1 MTDIVFKNFKLL
13 DPEVGTLES
22 GQQVRVSGNTIAEV
36 SPSVD
41 HSPDAE
47 IIDLGDRTLMPGLI
61 DCHNHISREI
71 LAGPPSML
79 PSLSAARTSSV
90 LHDMLMRGFTTL
102 RDAAGADLGHKEAVE
117 KGYFLGPRLF
127 VAGKSI
133 SQTGGHGDHR
143 VRADQSEPCACV
155 HLGPGIGRV
164 ADGISEVRKAVRDE
178 IRLGADQIKMMA
190 SGGIASASDPIDQLQ
205 YSTEEMEAI
214 VDEAARSNTYVMAHA
229 YPDAAIRRCVEA
241 GVRTIEHG
249 NMLGPETAKLMAEKG
264 AYLVPTLVAFRCI
277 QRYGPETGYN
287 DEQMEKNEKVLA
299 AGTQALLVAKE
310 AGVKV
315 AFGTDIAFWHEHQC
329 EEFLIRGEVLEPIDI
344 IRSATV
350 IGAEVV
356 RMVGRLGVV
365 KPDAFADLIVV
376 DGNPLDDLG
385 LFQDQGAHIPVI
397 MANGKLVKNAL
408 IG

>member
-1 MTDIVFKNFKLL
+1 
-13 DPEVGTLES
+13 
-22 GQQVRVSGNTIAEV
+22 
-36 SPSVD
+36 
-41 HSPDAE
+41 
-47 IIDLGDRTLMPGLI
+47 
-61 DCHNHISREI
+61 
-71 LAGPPSML
+71 
-79 PSLSAARTSSV
+79 
-90 LHDMLMRGFTTL
+90 
-102 RDAAGADLGHKEAVE
+102 
-117 KGYFLGPRLF
+117 
-127 VAGKSI
+127 
-133 SQTGGHGDHR
+133 
-143 VRADQSEPCACV
+143 
-155 HLGPGIGRV
+155 
-164 ADGISEVRKAVRDE
+164 
-178 IRLGADQIKMMA
+178 
-190 SGGIASASDPIDQLQ
+190 
-205 YSTEEMEAI
+205 
-214 VDEAARSNTYVMAHA
+214 
-229 YPDAAIRRCVEA
+229 
-241 GVRTIEHG
+241 
-249 NMLGPETAKLMAEKG
+249 
-264 AYLVPTLVAFRCI
+264 
-277 QRYGPETGYN
+277 
-287 DEQMEKNEKVLA
+287 MEKNEKVLA